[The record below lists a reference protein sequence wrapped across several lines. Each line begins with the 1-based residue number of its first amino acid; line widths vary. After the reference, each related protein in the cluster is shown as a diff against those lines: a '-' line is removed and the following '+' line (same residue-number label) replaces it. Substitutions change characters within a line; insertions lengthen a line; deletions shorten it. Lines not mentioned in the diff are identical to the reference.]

1 MRTSEGFN
9 ELSNALVKKDN
20 QYILLIPQSFRNEDI
35 DINIDLYEDR
45 IFDIVFKKP
54 GSISIYVPDG
64 FESDYQVKNNMISIA
79 SNEAKKVSIKFEI
92 NINKV
97 NKTYLIGDMVLS
109 QKDKHLSQVYNIDGH
124 KYSLIND
131 STLLDEE
138 SLKDIQQEL

>member
-1 MRTSEGFN
+1 
-9 ELSNALVKKDN
+9 
-20 QYILLIPQSFRNEDI
+20 
-35 DINIDLYEDR
+35 
-45 IFDIVFKKP
+45 
-54 GSISIYVPDG
+54 
-64 FESDYQVKNNMISIA
+64 MISIA

>member
-20 QYILLIPQSFRNEDI
+20 QYILLVPQSFRNEDI

-45 IFDIVFKKP
+45 IFDITFKKP
-54 GSISIYVPDG
+54 GAISIYVPDG

-79 SNEAKKVSIKFEI
+79 SNEAKKVSIKFKI